1 MHIWTNFRAIAQYT
15 GNGQQDNSRS
25 GVCVS
30 VHVHYACITN
40 IPASQL
46 QHLQWCNLTL
56 ARLPGASEY
65 HNGQKVWLI
74 YVFATGN

>member
-1 MHIWTNFRAIAQYT
+1 MDKFRAIAQYT
-15 GNGQQDNSRS
+15 GNSQQDNSRS

-46 QHLQWCNLTL
+46 
-56 ARLPGASEY
+56 
-65 HNGQKVWLI
+65 I
-74 YVFATGN
+74 ATSAVV